1 MKTRIA
7 IASAAVA
14 AVAVAGVGGLF
25 AAAASGNADDASEHM
40 VMVTTDPHG
49 AHSQFYAIGPVTG
62 VADARQISDTRD
74 ELTLADGTLV
84 MEHIVKHEDDQ
95 FDPKAC
101 SGTLDESGTWR
112 IVSGTG
118 AYAQAEG
125 HGTYTFRGYGS
136 SAPGTC
142 GPNTLPTTF
151 VGFAAGSGEISV

>member
-25 AAAASGNADDASEHM
+25 AAAASGKANDESEHM
-40 VMVTTDPHG
+40 VMVTTDPSG
-49 AHSQFYAIGPVTG
+49 AHSQFYALGRVTG
-62 VADARQISDTRD
+62 VADATQISDTRD
-74 ELTLADGTLV
+74 ELTFTDGTLV
-84 MEHIVKHEDDQ
+84 MEHTVKHQHDQ

-101 SGTLDESGTWR
+101 SAVLDESGTWH

-118 AYAQAEG
+118 SYAHAEG

-136 SAPGTC
+136 SASGTC

-151 VGFAAGSGEISV
+151 VGFAAGSGEMSV